1 MADSDDSMP
10 FALEMPVAGCGTSRV
25 PGALKTPAA
34 TVDPVLPLWRDLEV
48 ARSCARKLTHRQQAI
63 ESVMME
69 RIGVAGIRVLLPD
82 GGHVSALTRE
92 DVRELVGDEADG
104 MDVAEGAYAGS
115 EVRCARVAAAD
126 ADLGYL
132 AALEA
137 EGRALA
143 RVRTLADRLWAT
155 PATSL
160 TGVLAKLDA
169 LLEEGAP
176 SVLAG
181 DLPWP
186 QLRAIRADL
195 EKLHVA
201 APPSLRR

>member
-1 MADSDDSMP
+1 MADSDDTMS
-10 FALEMPVAGCGTSRV
+10 FALEMPPAGCGTTRV
-25 PGALKTPAA
+25 PAAPKTYAA
-34 TVDPVLPLWRDLEV
+34 RVDPVLPLWRDLEV
-48 ARSCARKLTHRQQAI
+48 ARSCARKLTCRQQAI

-69 RIGVAGIRVLLPD
+69 RIGVAGFRVLLPD

-92 DVRELVGDEADG
+92 DVLELVGGEAG
-104 MDVAEGAYAGS
+104 VAEWAIAGS
-115 EVRCARVAAAD
+115 EARRSAAD
-126 ADLGYL
+126 DKLGYS

-143 RVRTLADRLWAT
+143 RVRDLADRLWAT

-160 TGVLAKLDA
+160 AGVLAKLDA

>member
-1 MADSDDSMP
+1 MP
-10 FALEMPVAGCGTSRV
+10 QSQD
-25 PGALKTPAA
+25 A
-34 TVDPVLPLWRDLEV
+34 TLPLWRDLEV